1 MLLSGGAPG
10 GLLANGLHKAR
21 VPTGFPRSTI
31 LKSRTVEKEWNMAVG
46 EICNREVVIA
56 EKGLSV
62 VAAAQL
68 MRTQHVGDLV
78 VVEVRDG
85 RKHPVGIVTDRDIV
99 VEVVAAGVNPEVLK
113 VGDIMGPEVA
123 TVRESDGLF
132 EALRYMRDKGV
143 RRMPVVDRDGAL
155 VGILTLD
162 DLLSL
167 LAEEMTELAKLVSH
181 ERQREANA
189 RT

>member
-1 MLLSGGAPG
+1 
-10 GLLANGLHKAR
+10 
-21 VPTGFPRSTI
+21 
-31 LKSRTVEKEWNMAVG
+31 MAVG

-56 EKGLSV
+56 KKTLSV
-62 VAAAQL
+62 VDAAQL
-68 MRTQHVGDLV
+68 MRQHHVGDLV
-78 VVEVRDG
+78 VVEEKNG
-85 RKHPVGIVTDRDIV
+85 RRHPVGIVTDRDIV
-99 VEVVAAGVNPEVLK
+99 VEVVAAGVNPDALK

-123 TVRESDGLF
+123 TVRESEGLF

-143 RRMPVVDRDGAL
+143 RRMPVVDREGGL

-167 LAEEMTELAKLVSH
+167 LAEEMSELAKLVSH
-181 ERQREANA
+181 ERQREATS

>member
-1 MLLSGGAPG
+1 
-10 GLLANGLHKAR
+10 
-21 VPTGFPRSTI
+21 
-31 LKSRTVEKEWNMAVG
+31 MAVG
-46 EICNREVVIA
+46 EICNREVVFT
-56 EKGLSV
+56 EKALSV
-62 VAAAQL
+62 VDAAQL
-68 MRTQHVGDLV
+68 MRKHHVGDLV
-78 VVEVRDG
+78 VVEEKDG

-99 VEVVAAGVNPEVLK
+99 VEVVAAEVNPDALK

-123 TVRESDGLF
+123 TVRESAGLF

-143 RRMPVVDRDGAL
+143 RRMPVVDREGGL

-167 LAEEMTELAKLVSH
+167 LAEEMSELAKLVSH
-181 ERQREANA
+181 ERQREATA

>member
-1 MLLSGGAPG
+1 
-10 GLLANGLHKAR
+10 
-21 VPTGFPRSTI
+21 
-31 LKSRTVEKEWNMAVG
+31 MAVG

-56 EKGLSV
+56 EKTLSV
-62 VAAAQL
+62 VDAALL
-68 MRTQHVGDLV
+68 MRKHHVGDLV
-78 VVEVRDG
+78 VVEEKAG
-85 RKHPVGIVTDRDIV
+85 RRHPVGIVTDRDIV
-99 VEVVAAGVNPEVLK
+99 VEVVAAGVNPDALK

-123 TVRESDGLF
+123 TVREGEGLF
-132 EALRYMRDKGV
+132 EALRHMRDKGV
-143 RRMPVVDRDGAL
+143 RRMPVVDRDGGL

-181 ERQREANA
+181 ERQREAAA

>member
-1 MLLSGGAPG
+1 
-10 GLLANGLHKAR
+10 
-21 VPTGFPRSTI
+21 
-31 LKSRTVEKEWNMAVG
+31 MAVG

-56 EKGLSV
+56 EKSLSV
-62 VAAAQL
+62 VHAAQL
-68 MRTQHVGDLV
+68 MRTHHVGDLV
-78 VVEVRDG
+78 VVEARDG

-99 VEVVAAGVNPEVLK
+99 VGVVAAGVNPESLK

-123 TVRESDGLF
+123 TVRESEGLF

-143 RRMPVVDRDGAL
+143 RRMPVVDSMGGL
-155 VGILTLD
+155 IGILTMD
-162 DLLSL
+162 DMLSL

-181 ERQREANA
+181 ERQREASS